1 MKPSSTPFK
10 KPMSAG
16 LANPLPGLGFQT
28 TELVSKAAIPA
39 ASEDR
44 KSKTAGACVLLTLTF
59 LVLASW
65 ICPTFGGDPLFYI
78 EQALA
83 FLHKHGLAETRTL
96 LEFGHL
102 LWRPIAAV
110 GAEVWMPA
118 ITGKAGIEARLAP
131 LVILITLSLAATLL
145 SALLVFRI
153 AKSLSGSIIS
163 ATAVSLLFL
172 VTYPVLTYMRSGY
185 SYVPGLAL
193 QFVAVTLMLAPPA
206 WLRTLRVRGFLIGFA
221 LALSICLW
229 TPYIVSVPGLII
241 FAFIWKNDEWPYSE
255 RMRLAGHTLLWTA
268 LITGA
273 AFTFAIL
280 FNDFRS
286 IGEIAQWI
294 SDSSHGW
301 AQNHRLA
308 RLITGLPRSFIA
320 VQDESLMLKRL
331 FFRDPYAPVRWTQLL
346 VTVAWKPPIFALGM
360 GALGC
365 ILARTAA
372 GRQLLIG
379 TLCCWVSLVIFSVA
393 VFEPSSPERF
403 LPGFPL
409 LFASLGYAAGRVS
422 RTDFASWVLGAFLTL
437 TAVVNLVSV
446 APGPANRHEEN
457 AAQRLS
463 SFAKVCRPH
472 SLLVLLSYADD
483 IFRFQSVKPFDPLNR
498 LPYHSFPAM
507 VPGTLDGLRFR
518 EEFAQAALYAWQK
531 NGDVWISQRLLATRP
546 SPSWGWVEGDSPGI
560 KWNQLRDFYR
570 QFQTDAS
577 TGGID
582 GFVRIT
588 PNEANR
594 RLLIALV
601 NSSDNKTVNSY

>member
-16 LANPLPGLGFQT
+16 LANPLSEPGFHT
-28 TELVSKAAIPA
+28 AELASETVIPA
-39 ASEDR
+39 VSEDA
-44 KSKTAGACVLLTLTF
+44 KSKTAGACGLLALTF
-59 LVLASW
+59 LLLASC
-65 ICPTFGGDPLFYI
+65 IRPTFGGDPLFYT
-78 EQALA
+78 EQAIA
-83 FLHKHGLAETRTL
+83 YLHKHGIAETRAF

-110 GAEVWMPA
+110 GAEVWAPV

-131 LVILITLSLAATLL
+131 LVILITLSLAATLI

-153 AKSLSGSIIS
+153 AKALSGSIVN
-163 ATAVSLLFL
+163 ATVVSLLFL

-185 SYVPGLAL
+185 SYLSGLAL
-193 QFVAVTLMLAPPA
+193 QFIALTLMLAPPA
-206 WLRTLRVRGFLIGFA
+206 WLHKLRMRAFLIGSA

-241 FAFIWKNDEWPYSE
+241 FAFIWKNDELPRSE
-255 RMRLAGHTLLWTA
+255 RMRLAGHALLWTA

-273 AFTFAIL
+273 AFTSAIL
-280 FNDFRS
+280 FNDLRS
-286 IGEIAQWI
+286 IGEIGKWI

-301 AQNHRLA
+301 AQNHRLV

-320 VQDESLMLKRL
+320 IQDESLMLKRL
-331 FFRDPYAPVRWTQLL
+331 FFHDPYAPVQWTQLL
-346 VTVAWKPPIFALGM
+346 VTVAWKPPLFAAGM
-360 GALGC
+360 GALGW
-365 ILARTAA
+365 ILAKTIP
-372 GRQLLIG
+372 GRQLLLG
-379 TLCCWVSLVIFSVA
+379 TLCCWFSLIIFSVA

-409 LFASLGYAAGRVS
+409 LFASLGYAAGRLS
-422 RTDFASWVLGAFLTL
+422 ISNFASWVLSTFFTVMV
-437 TAVVNLVSV
+437 VVNLASV
-446 APGPANRHEEN
+446 APGPANRHDED

-463 SFAKVCRPH
+463 SFAKVCRPN
-472 SLLVLLSYADD
+472 SILVLLSYADD

-498 LPYHSFPAM
+498 LPYNSFPAM
-507 VPGTLDGLRFR
+507 VPGTLNGLRFR
-518 EEFAQAALYAWQK
+518 EEFAQAALHTWQK
-531 NGDVWISQRLLATRP
+531 NGDVWISKRLLAP
-546 SPSWGWVEGDSPGI
+546 YPLPSWGWVEGDSPGI

-577 TGGID
+577 TAGID
-582 GFVRIT
+582 RFVRIT

-594 RLLIALV
+594 RLLIASV
-601 NSSDNKTVNSY
+601 SSSDNKTVNSY